1 MTKRDAILR
10 GAARAAELHYQFG
23 FREPP
28 RANMT
33 CYTYP

>member
-1 MTKRDAILR
+1 LKNHTDYVQAPSHVALR
-10 GAARAAELHYQFG
+10 GIITLDP
-23 FREPP
+23 PP